1 VGDSV
6 VFKQDSKYYEHFYK
20 DLQPMKHYVPFQK
33 DLNDLEERLM
43 WAKNHDNEVRIIY
56 QISLEIL

>member
-1 VGDSV
+1 
-6 VFKQDSKYYEHFYK
+6 
-20 DLQPMKHYVPFQK
+20 MKHYVPFQK